1 MRAFARG
8 RKHVH
13 MVAYDFPDAGH
24 ELNTKMSAWREITLV
39 ILEKV
44 LRLLS
49 GHQRM
54 AIALVCK
61 TWQVRL
67 LLKLVT
73 WKVEISL
80 SSSSLLQGQQSSR

>member
-1 MRAFARG
+1 MTFQI
-8 RKHVH
+8 
-13 MVAYDFPDAGH
+13 AGH
-24 ELNTKMSAWREITLV
+24 ELNTEMSAWREITLV

-61 TWQVRL
+61 TWLAPASTSAVESCQV
-67 LLKLVT
+67 
-73 WKVEISL
+73 ES
-80 SSSSLLQGQQSSR
+80 

>member
-1 MRAFARG
+1 MYP
-8 RKHVH
+8 
-13 MVAYDFPDAGH
+13 YDFPDAGH
-24 ELNTKMSAWREITLV
+24 ELDTKMSAWREITLM

-61 TWQVRL
+61 TWL
-67 LLKLVT
+67 APAST
-73 WKVEISL
+73 SAAESCYVES
-80 SSSSLLQGQQSSR
+80 